1 LLAAALRCQL
11 NGLLGSRGG
20 LRGAGRGLAGL
31 PVSDHGVE
39 PPGDFLQLADGRAAS
54 PGEHGVLA
62 GVFGEGGDQEFDDC
76 RERLA
81 QWGSR
86 DVLHS

>member
-1 LLAAALRCQL
+1 MGRAARWA
-11 NGLLGSRGG
+11 
-20 LRGAGRGLAGL
+20 GAGRLGLGGL
-31 PVSDHGVE
+31 PFGDHGVE
-39 PPGDFLQLADGRAAS
+39 APGDFLQLADGRAAS
-54 PGEHGVLA
+54 PREHGVLA